1 MQQNWS
7 IRSRAHECALTGRP
21 FEDGEVFHTA
31 IYFDPEENGY
41 VRRDVCR
48 DAWKEEVQQ
57 RKPVASWKTVYQKV
71 LVEAKPEIAPKE
83 SAMELLQR
91 FIEDGD
97 PLTENARYILAL
109 MLERKRQISQ
119 TAEKEVDG
127 NKMLFY
133 ENKKTGEI
141 FIVRDPEL
149 RLDEVAQIQEEVA
162 TILAF
167 GGPAADAAKAVGVT
181 LTPHGV
187 VPAPE
192 AGQIEPTT
200 TADAPVDAPEA
211 SASSDMEPEPEA
223 VADDG
228 GTDAEAGAE
237 EMEDA
242 LTEAATDDPAP
253 TGEAEEALEDGLSA
267 ESETTNDDDHTTMED
282 IPEDGIAEDQSLD
295 IRIGEAAALEEPSS
309 EHETATA
316 DTPAGEEAA
325 VDEDEITQEAR
336 TSPPSTAG

>member
-7 IRSRAHECALTGRP
+7 IRSRAHECSLTGRP
-21 FEDGEVFHTA
+21 FEDGEIFHTA
-31 IYFDPEENGY
+31 IYFDPQENGY
-41 VRRDVCR
+41 VRKDVCR
-48 DAWKEEVQQ
+48 EAWKDQLEKQ
-57 RKPVASWKTVYQKV
+57 RPVASWKTVYQKV
-71 LVEAKPEIAPKE
+71 IAEPKAEIAPKE

-97 PLTENARYILAL
+97 PMTENARYILAL
-109 MLERKRQISQ
+109 MLERKRQITQ

-187 VPAPE
+187 VPAPGSTTE
-192 AGQIEPTT
+192 NVPAAEPSGSSAVSAETPPDGEPSAI
-200 TADAPVDAPEA
+200 TAEEDAQAAETAVEDPEGTVDEDVTDAPALEA
-211 SASSDMEPEPEA
+211 
-223 VADDG
+223 
-228 GTDAEAGAE
+228 
-237 EMEDA
+237 
-242 LTEAATDDPAP
+242 
-253 TGEAEEALEDGLSA
+253 EAEENLEEELSSDPETA
-267 ESETTNDDDHTTMED
+267 EDDTLLED
-282 IPEDGIAEDQSLD
+282 IPEEGIAEDQARD
-295 IRIGEAAALEEPSS
+295 IEIGEASALEE
-309 EHETATA
+309 ATA
-316 DTPAGEEAA
+316 RGAPAEEDPAEGESAEDEESAA
-325 VDEDEITQEAR
+325 V
-336 TSPPSTAG
+336 